1 MIMNNNSIENKI
13 AQAPI
18 HFNLAKVVLYWGLT
32 AIAVLGIASIAFT
45 AVYSEAGE
53 VITAIK
59 DILSL
64 LLPVIGAWV
73 GTVLAYFFSKD
84 NFEAAS
90 RSTQA
95 LFKEFKT
102 SEEKLKTVIAEKV
115 MIPIKNSEN
124 LVLANEGIENTIKLK
139 ADIIDGIMEKDKS
152 FPKNRLPI
160 LDAKM
165 KPKYLIHRSI
175 IDKFI
180 VKNVAEN
187 KAMANLTL
195 QDMLDDKD
203 FSKYLKESYGTI
215 KPTASLADAKS
226 LVDNI
231 DVCLDVYVTEDGT
244 SNSTVV
250 GWITNVIVSK
260 ESMV

>member
-1 MIMNNNSIENKI
+1 MKTNNTSVPS
-13 AQAPI
+13 Q
-18 HFNLAKVVLYWGLT
+18 FSLAKVVLYWGLT
-32 AIAVLGIASIAFT
+32 AIAILGIASIAFT
-45 AVYSEAGE
+45 AIYSEPGE

-84 NFEAAS
+84 NFESAS

-115 MIPIKNSEN
+115 MIPINNSEKMI
-124 LVLANEGIENTIKLK
+124 LEKEGIESEKKLK
-139 ADIIDGIMEKDKS
+139 TDLIDGLMEKDKS

-160 LDAKM
+160 LDSKM
-165 KPKYLIHRSI
+165 KPKYIIHRSI

-180 VKNVAEN
+180 VKSIADG
-187 KAMANLTL
+187 KKMDDLTL
-195 QDMLDDKD
+195 QDMLDDID
-203 FSKYLKESYGTI
+203 FAKYLKESYGTM
-215 KPTASLADAKS
+215 KPTASLAEAKY

-231 DVCLDVYVTEDGT
+231 DVCLDVFVTEDGT
-244 SNSTVV
+244 ANTKVV

-260 ESMV
+260 ESMLS